1 MNRDDF
7 PILKSGVIYF
17 DSGATALKPKCI
29 VDATD
34 EYYLKYSANVH
45 RGDYNLSLKV
55 DTMYEGTREKIRKFI
70 NAKSRRNIVFT
81 SGTTDS
87 INKAVFGFFKYQLH
101 ENDEIL
107 ITASEHASNVL
118 PWFELADNI
127 KAKVKY
133 ITLTPDHKVTLESV
147 KAAITPNTKVI
158 SLASITNVIGD
169 VRPINAII
177 KYAHSLNIMVLVDA
191 AQSISHIKTDVEL
204 MDPDFLAFSVH
215 KMGGP
220 TGVGVLYVNDK
231 HLKKIK
237 PTVFGGG
244 MNATFELDG
253 TRVYDEMPTLLE
265 AGTANIAGVI
275 GTGAIID
282 FYEKIGIKNIEK
294 YESELRNYL
303 ITRLKEIPEMEIYN
317 EYSESAIVAFNYE
330 DIFAQDLAI
339 YLNKYNICVRAG
351 NHCAKMLKNEIN
363 IKNTCRASLAFY
375 NTKEEIDV
383 LIYALKNPN
392 IKSELF

>member
-118 PWFELADNI
+118 PWFELADSI

-133 ITLTPDHKVTLESV
+133 ITLTPDHKVTLENV

-177 KYAHSLNIMVLVDA
+177 KYAH
-191 AQSISHIKTDVEL
+191 
-204 MDPDFLAFSVH
+204 
-215 KMGGP
+215 
-220 TGVGVLYVNDK
+220 
-231 HLKKIK
+231 
-237 PTVFGGG
+237 
-244 MNATFELDG
+244 
-253 TRVYDEMPTLLE
+253 
-265 AGTANIAGVI
+265 
-275 GTGAIID
+275 
-282 FYEKIGIKNIEK
+282 
-294 YESELRNYL
+294 
-303 ITRLKEIPEMEIYN
+303 
-317 EYSESAIVAFNYE
+317 
-330 DIFAQDLAI
+330 
-339 YLNKYNICVRAG
+339 
-351 NHCAKMLKNEIN
+351 
-363 IKNTCRASLAFY
+363 
-375 NTKEEIDV
+375 
-383 LIYALKNPN
+383 
-392 IKSELF
+392 

>member
-231 HLKKIK
+231 HLKINYKYLENYMHDKLNFKYIRLFDDLELDDYYKTDSHFMINKIDK
-237 PTVFGGG
+237 VDLRLLSGMNNDFDSNYEVINVGTFDGIYKSRIPISIKSDDLNIIKSISSNVTNETLERIKTLRPGMAMVFGSAFKIPLICKFDLP
-244 MNATFELDG
+244 NP
-253 TRVYDEMPTLLE
+253 MPQSTS
-265 AGTANIAGVI
+265 V
-275 GTGAIID
+275 
-282 FYEKIGIKNIEK
+282 NIEDK
-294 YESELRNYL
+294 W
-303 ITRLKEIPEMEIYN
+303 
-317 EYSESAIVAFNYE
+317 F
-330 DIFAQDLAI
+330 
-339 YLNKYNICVRAG
+339 
-351 NHCAKMLKNEIN
+351 LKNN
-363 IKNTCRASLAFY
+363 
-375 NTKEEIDV
+375 
-383 LIYALKNPN
+383 
-392 IKSELF
+392 